1 MERREGLAR
10 RQPQRALAV
19 GQIGLRLTY
28 DVVLLDADDTLFDFY
43 RAETY
48 ALEATLNAFGY
59 GAPVGEYM
67 ERFRAINAQVWREY
81 ETGESTSAQIRVK
94 RFVLLLD
101 ELGQGFDPEE
111 VSATY
116 VEHLGEATFLVSGA
130 RELLDALHLQVPLGL
145 VTNGISAVQRSRL
158 ARSGL
163 GDYFDAIVISDELG
177 IQKPDPGIFRA
188 ALDRVG
194 VTSTDRVIMVGD
206 GLHSDIRGAINAGID
221 SCWFNL
227 RGKPAEPEITP
238 THTVSSIA
246 EVRSVLGVEP

>member
-1 MERREGLAR
+1 M
-10 RQPQRALAV
+10 
-19 GQIGLRLTY
+19 RLSY

-48 ALEATLNAFGY
+48 ALETTMSSFGY
-59 GAPVGEYM
+59 DEPVSDYM
-67 ERFRAINAQVWREY
+67 ERFRAINTQVWREY

-101 ELGQGFDPEE
+101 ELGQSFDPEE

-116 VEHLGEATFLVSGA
+116 VEHLGEATFLVPGA
-130 RELLDALHLQVPLGL
+130 RELLESLRLQVPMGL

-163 GDYFDAIVISDELG
+163 GDYFSAIVISDELG

-194 VTSTDRVIMVGD
+194 ATATDRVVMVGD
-206 GLHSDIRGAINAGID
+206 GLHSDIRGAINVGID

-227 RGKPAEPEITP
+227 RGKPAEPGIQP
-238 THTVSSIA
+238 TYTVATIA
-246 EVRSVLGVEP
+246 EVRSVLGVQS

>member
-1 MERREGLAR
+1 M
-10 RQPQRALAV
+10 AV
-19 GQIGLRLTY
+19 SY

-59 GAPVGEYM
+59 DAPLDGYM
-67 ERFRAINAQVWREY
+67 ERFRAINAQVWHEY
-81 ETGESTSAQIRVK
+81 ETGASTSAQIRVK
-94 RFVLLLD
+94 RFVLLLG
-101 ELGQGFDPEE
+101 ELGQSFDPEE

-116 VEHLGEATFLVSGA
+116 VDRLGEATFLVPGA
-130 RELLDALHLQVPLGL
+130 RELLEALRLQVPLGL

-158 ARSGL
+158 ARSGI

-188 ALDRVG
+188 ALDRIG
-194 VTSTDRVIMVGD
+194 GTATDRVIMVGD

-221 SCWFNL
+221 SCWLNL
-227 RGKPAEPEITP
+227 RGKPAEPEIAP
-238 THTVSSIA
+238 TYTVSSIA
-246 EVRSVLGVEP
+246 EVRSVLGVA